1 MENFME
7 GNKQLISVIAMM
19 ISVFFAGA
27 FLNGERLRT
36 KELEMELKEIRA
48 QKDLVMQ
55 RVEQINQKTYED
67 EKRILARIDTAY
79 SLLNSLNTQRAL
91 KSDEIRKIRDRIAQ
105 TQKNIEGNIAIIN
118 AQTEAGFGLID
129 LPADTARTPSETGDQ
144 R

>member
-1 MENFME
+1 
-7 GNKQLISVIAMM
+7 MM
-19 ISVFFAGA
+19 IAVFFSGA

-55 RVEQINQKTYED
+55 RVEQINQKTYEN

-79 SLLNSLNTQRAL
+79 SLLNSLNTQRTL
-91 KSDEIRKIRDRIAQ
+91 KRAEIEKIRERIAQ

-129 LPADTARTPSETGDQ
+129 LPTDTTRSDSAMEDR

>member
-1 MENFME
+1 MA
-7 GNKQLISVIAMM
+7 AMM
-19 ISVFFAGA
+19 IAVFFAGA

-67 EKRILARIDTAY
+67 EKEILARIDTAY
-79 SLLNSLNTQRAL
+79 SLLHTLNTQRTL
-91 KSDEIRKIRDRIAQ
+91 KSDEIKKIRDRIAQ
-105 TQKNIEGNIAIIN
+105 TQKNIEGNIAVIN

-129 LPADTARTPSETGDQ
+129 LPPDTTLTDSSGMQ

>member
-1 MENFME
+1 MG
-7 GNKQLISVIAMM
+7 GNMNLISIAAMM
-19 ISVFFAGA
+19 IAVFFAGA

-79 SLLNSLNTQRAL
+79 SLLNTLNTQRAL
-91 KSDEIRKIRDRIAQ
+91 KSDEIKKIRDRIAQ
-105 TQKNIEGNIAIIN
+105 TQKNIEGNIAVIN

-129 LPADTARTPSETGDQ
+129 LPPDTSANDTIGMQ

>member
-1 MENFME
+1 MG
-7 GNKQLISVIAMM
+7 GNMNLMSIAAMM
-19 ISVFFAGA
+19 IAVFFAGA

-79 SLLNSLNTQRAL
+79 SLLNTLNTQRAL

-105 TQKNIEGNIAIIN
+105 TQKNIEGNIAVIN

-129 LPADTARTPSETGDQ
+129 LPPDTTTNDTTGIQ

>member
-1 MENFME
+1 MG
-7 GNKQLISVIAMM
+7 GNTNLMSIAAMM
-19 ISVFFAGA
+19 IAVFFAGA

-79 SLLNSLNTQRAL
+79 SLLNKLNTQRAL
-91 KSDEIRKIRDRIAQ
+91 KSDEIKKIRDRIAQ
-105 TQKNIEGNIAIIN
+105 TQKNIEGNIAVIN
-118 AQTEAGFGLID
+118 AQTEEGFGLRD
-129 LPADTARTPSETGDQ
+129 LPPDTTANDTIGMQ